1 MKHNNALL
9 HGCLLAAGL
18 TLLPFAAHATGLSN
32 HFLAENS
39 FTQSVKDGY
48 QDIKKEVKE
57 TVDELTGD
65 DKTDTQKF
73 QERRDKDL
81 KKYQKEVRDAQKD
94 YAKKREKAQRE
105 YLKHHKQLP
114 FQEDLQKDLESAPAP
129 TTAKYPRC
137 PGPPGL
143 FVSTAQGPPRQN
155 GPERLPRP
163 DFYSANSSLMMLAFQ
178 TTLSPSGSR
187 VRPGAFQQADTVP
200 RGLMM

>member
-1 MKHNNALL
+1 MKHNNVLL

-129 TTAKYPRC
+129 TTAK
-137 PGPPGL
+137 
-143 FVSTAQGPPRQN
+143 
-155 GPERLPRP
+155 
-163 DFYSANSSLMMLAFQ
+163 
-178 TTLSPSGSR
+178 
-187 VRPGAFQQADTVP
+187 
-200 RGLMM
+200 

>member
-1 MKHNNALL
+1 MNTTITRCCTF
-9 HGCLLAAGL
+9 CLLAGL
-18 TLLPFAAHATGLSN
+18 TLLPFAAHATSLSN

-57 TVDELTGD
+57 TSTSLPAT
-65 DKTDTQKF
+65 TRPDTQKF

-114 FQEDLQKDLESAPAP
+114 SWEDLQKDLESAPRPRPRSNPDAP
-129 TTAKYPRC
+129 PSGAFLC
-137 PGPPGL
+137 LPPK
-143 FVSTAQGPPRQN
+143 GPPR
-155 GPERLPRP
+155 
-163 DFYSANSSLMMLAFQ
+163 
-178 TTLSPSGSR
+178 
-187 VRPGAFQQADTVP
+187 
-200 RGLMM
+200 

>member
-114 FQEDLQKDLESAPAP
+114 FQEDLQKDLEVTPM
-129 TTAKYPRC
+129 PRPSGAFLYLPPKARPDKTGRSVC
-137 PGPPGL
+137 PGPFSIQRTP
-143 FVSTAQGPPRQN
+143 A
-155 GPERLPRP
+155 
-163 DFYSANSSLMMLAFQ
+163 
-178 TTLSPSGSR
+178 
-187 VRPGAFQQADTVP
+187 
-200 RGLMM
+200 

>member
-32 HFLAENS
+32 HFL
-39 FTQSVKDGY
+39 
-48 QDIKKEVKE
+48 EVKE

-129 TTAKYPRC
+129 TTAK
-137 PGPPGL
+137 
-143 FVSTAQGPPRQN
+143 
-155 GPERLPRP
+155 
-163 DFYSANSSLMMLAFQ
+163 
-178 TTLSPSGSR
+178 
-187 VRPGAFQQADTVP
+187 
-200 RGLMM
+200 

>member
-65 DKTDTQKF
+65 DAGT
-73 QERRDKDL
+73 RI
-81 KKYQKEVRDAQKD
+81 
-94 YAKKREKAQRE
+94 
-105 YLKHHKQLP
+105 
-114 FQEDLQKDLESAPAP
+114 
-129 TTAKYPRC
+129 
-137 PGPPGL
+137 
-143 FVSTAQGPPRQN
+143 
-155 GPERLPRP
+155 
-163 DFYSANSSLMMLAFQ
+163 
-178 TTLSPSGSR
+178 
-187 VRPGAFQQADTVP
+187 
-200 RGLMM
+200 

>member
-1 MKHNNALL
+1 MQWGMICFLSCGCLFPCLGYTQDNQSQSNLWGIIMKRNNALL

-81 KKYQKEVRDAQKD
+81 KKYYKEVRDAQKD
-94 YAKKREKAQRE
+94 YVKEREKAQRQ

-114 FQEDLQKDLESAPAP
+114 FKEDLQKDLESAPAP
-129 TTAKYPRC
+129 TIAK
-137 PGPPGL
+137 
-143 FVSTAQGPPRQN
+143 
-155 GPERLPRP
+155 
-163 DFYSANSSLMMLAFQ
+163 
-178 TTLSPSGSR
+178 
-187 VRPGAFQQADTVP
+187 
-200 RGLMM
+200 

>member
-73 QERRDKDL
+73 Q
-81 KKYQKEVRDAQKD
+81 KEVRDAQKD

-129 TTAKYPRC
+129 TTAK
-137 PGPPGL
+137 
-143 FVSTAQGPPRQN
+143 
-155 GPERLPRP
+155 
-163 DFYSANSSLMMLAFQ
+163 
-178 TTLSPSGSR
+178 
-187 VRPGAFQQADTVP
+187 
-200 RGLMM
+200 

>member
-114 FQEDLQKDLESAPAP
+114 FQEDLQKDSKAP
-129 TTAKYPRC
+129 PRPRPRSNPDARPSGAFLCLPPKARPDKTGRSVC
-137 PGPPGL
+137 PGPFSIQRTP
-143 FVSTAQGPPRQN
+143 A
-155 GPERLPRP
+155 
-163 DFYSANSSLMMLAFQ
+163 
-178 TTLSPSGSR
+178 
-187 VRPGAFQQADTVP
+187 
-200 RGLMM
+200 

>member
-73 QERRDKDL
+73 QERRDN
-81 KKYQKEVRDAQKD
+81 
-94 YAKKREKAQRE
+94 AKKREKAQRE

-129 TTAKYPRC
+129 TTAK
-137 PGPPGL
+137 
-143 FVSTAQGPPRQN
+143 
-155 GPERLPRP
+155 
-163 DFYSANSSLMMLAFQ
+163 
-178 TTLSPSGSR
+178 
-187 VRPGAFQQADTVP
+187 
-200 RGLMM
+200 

>member
-114 FQEDLQKDLESAPAP
+114 FQGRPA
-129 TTAKYPRC
+129 KGSRKRPRAHDREVTPMPRPSGAFLYLPPKARPDKTGRSVC
-137 PGPPGL
+137 PGPFSIQRTP
-143 FVSTAQGPPRQN
+143 A
-155 GPERLPRP
+155 
-163 DFYSANSSLMMLAFQ
+163 
-178 TTLSPSGSR
+178 
-187 VRPGAFQQADTVP
+187 
-200 RGLMM
+200 

>member
-81 KKYQKEVRDAQKD
+81 KKYSEGSPRRPEGLREETRKGPARIPEAPQAAPLPGRPAKGSRKRPRAHDREVTPMPRPSGAFLCLPP
-94 YAKKREKAQRE
+94 KARPD
-105 YLKHHKQLP
+105 KTGR
-114 FQEDLQKDLESAPAP
+114 SV
-129 TTAKYPRC
+129 C
-137 PGPPGL
+137 PGP
-143 FVSTAQGPPRQN
+143 
-155 GPERLPRP
+155 
-163 DFYSANSSLMMLAFQ
+163 YSIQRTPA
-178 TTLSPSGSR
+178 
-187 VRPGAFQQADTVP
+187 
-200 RGLMM
+200 

>member
-81 KKYQKEVRDAQKD
+81 KEVRDAQKD

-129 TTAKYPRC
+129 TTAK
-137 PGPPGL
+137 
-143 FVSTAQGPPRQN
+143 
-155 GPERLPRP
+155 
-163 DFYSANSSLMMLAFQ
+163 
-178 TTLSPSGSR
+178 
-187 VRPGAFQQADTVP
+187 
-200 RGLMM
+200 

>member
-105 YLKHHKQLP
+105 YLKHQKQLP
-114 FQEDLQKDLESAPAP
+114 FQEDL
-129 TTAKYPRC
+129 
-137 PGPPGL
+137 
-143 FVSTAQGPPRQN
+143 
-155 GPERLPRP
+155 
-163 DFYSANSSLMMLAFQ
+163 
-178 TTLSPSGSR
+178 
-187 VRPGAFQQADTVP
+187 
-200 RGLMM
+200 

>member
-48 QDIKKEVKE
+48 QDIKKEVTE
-57 TVDELTGD
+57 TVDELTG
-65 DKTDTQKF
+65 
-73 QERRDKDL
+73 
-81 KKYQKEVRDAQKD
+81 DAQKD

-129 TTAKYPRC
+129 TTAK
-137 PGPPGL
+137 
-143 FVSTAQGPPRQN
+143 
-155 GPERLPRP
+155 
-163 DFYSANSSLMMLAFQ
+163 
-178 TTLSPSGSR
+178 
-187 VRPGAFQQADTVP
+187 
-200 RGLMM
+200 

>member
-114 FQEDLQKDLESAPAP
+114 FQEDLQKDLESARPSGAFLCLP
-129 TTAKYPRC
+129 PKARPDKTGRSVC
-137 PGPPGL
+137 PGPFSIQRTP
-143 FVSTAQGPPRQN
+143 A
-155 GPERLPRP
+155 
-163 DFYSANSSLMMLAFQ
+163 
-178 TTLSPSGSR
+178 
-187 VRPGAFQQADTVP
+187 
-200 RGLMM
+200 

>member
-1 MKHNNALL
+1 MKRNNALL

-65 DKTDTQKF
+65 DKTDAQKF

-81 KKYQKEVRDAQKD
+81 KKYYKEVRDAQKD
-94 YAKKREKAQRE
+94 YVKEREKAQRQ
-105 YLKHHKQLP
+105 YLKHHDREVTPMPRPAGAFLCLP
-114 FQEDLQKDLESAPAP
+114 PKARPDKTGRSV
-129 TTAKYPRC
+129 C
-137 PGPPGL
+137 PGP
-143 FVSTAQGPPRQN
+143 
-155 GPERLPRP
+155 RP
-163 DFYSANSSLMMLAFQ
+163 IRRTPA
-178 TTLSPSGSR
+178 
-187 VRPGAFQQADTVP
+187 
-200 RGLMM
+200 

>member
-94 YAKKREKAQRE
+94 YAKKSSSPSRKTCKRISKAPPR
-105 YLKHHKQLP
+105 P
-114 FQEDLQKDLESAPAP
+114 RPRSNPDAPAL
-129 TTAKYPRC
+129 R
-137 PGPPGL
+137 GF
-143 FVSTAQGPPRQN
+143 FVSAAQGPPRQN

-163 DFYSANSSLMMLAFQ
+163 VFYSANSSLMMLAFQ

>member
-9 HGCLLAAGL
+9 HG
-18 TLLPFAAHATGLSN
+18 LPPRRRSDAPSVRRPRHRLSN

-129 TTAKYPRC
+129 TTAK
-137 PGPPGL
+137 
-143 FVSTAQGPPRQN
+143 
-155 GPERLPRP
+155 
-163 DFYSANSSLMMLAFQ
+163 
-178 TTLSPSGSR
+178 
-187 VRPGAFQQADTVP
+187 
-200 RGLMM
+200 

>member
-1 MKHNNALL
+1 MQWGMICFLSCGCLFPFLGYTQDNQSQSNLWGIIMKHNNALL

-129 TTAKYPRC
+129 TTAK
-137 PGPPGL
+137 
-143 FVSTAQGPPRQN
+143 
-155 GPERLPRP
+155 
-163 DFYSANSSLMMLAFQ
+163 
-178 TTLSPSGSR
+178 
-187 VRPGAFQQADTVP
+187 
-200 RGLMM
+200 